1 MELSIYQFASTLMNG
16 EKNLTI
22 KIYLSSNNP
31 DNIVIDG
38 VKTVLGR
45 KRTRED
51 GEGFDFYK
59 KKRRKGD
66 NEI

>member
-1 MELSIYQFASTLMNG
+1 MNG

-22 KIYLSSNNP
+22 KIHLSSNNP

-45 KRTRED
+45 KRTGED